1 MRSGLLGDLLLRVLR
16 RRVTGSG
23 VHALRVV
30 AVDQFV
36 LLRLEAGCRGSNL
49 LLLVSLAAGSIGEGE
64 GLPRHV
70 SGLLLLNRVLID
82 GVGRRRL
89 HDLLRRLGRLLGGS
103 LMLLRDLGSLL
114 AVDVLLLLRGSSS
127 LLVMLLRLGRRY
139 AS

>member
-36 LLRLEAGCRGSNL
+36 LLRLEAGCRGRNL
-49 LLLVSLAAGSIGEGE
+49 LLLLRLAAGSIGEGE

-70 SGLLLLNRVLID
+70 GGLLLLNRVLID

-89 HDLLRRLGRLLGGS
+89 HNLLRRLGRLLGGS
-103 LMLLRDLGSLL
+103 LLLRDLGSLL
-114 AVDVLLLLRGSSS
+114 AVDVLLLLRGSTC

>member
-1 MRSGLLGDLLLRVLR
+1 MRSRLLSDLLLRVLR

-36 LLRLEAGCRGSNL
+36 LLRLEAGCRGRNL
-49 LLLVSLAAGSIGEGE
+49 LLLLRLAAGSIGEGE

-70 SGLLLLNRVLID
+70 GGLLLLNRVLID

-89 HDLLRRLGRLLGGS
+89 HDLLRRLGRLLGSS
-103 LMLLRDLGSLL
+103 LLLRDLRSLL
-114 AVDVLLLLRGSSS
+114 AVDVLLLRGSSS